1 MTSQLLEAPPITRED
16 IVNEVLGYFR
26 GKVESNNKRIASE
39 RELLREPSCETDR
52 DELVEHRRLTMEVIA
67 SREADSANSLAF
79 VAWLERQNHDG
90 NDPLAPGNIWV
101 LQTETERMIWIVYDP
116 NAARP
121 GVEVFV
127 TVSDA
132 GLHQRLDVDQVVTL
146 TVNCPL
152 YERLEGKTFREGA
165 EIEIGV
171 EGNDP
176 EIIRL
181 VRIL

>member
-39 RELLREPSCETDR
+39 REQLREPSCETDR
-52 DELVEHRRLTMEVIA
+52 DELVEHRRLALEVIA
-67 SREADSANSLAF
+67 SREVDRANSLAF
-79 VAWLERQNHDG
+79 VAWLERQNFDG
-90 NDPLAPGNIWV
+90 NNPLAPGNIWV
-101 LQTETERMIWIVYDP
+101 LQTEMERMIWIVYDP
-116 NAARP
+116 KDVRP
-121 GVEVFV
+121 GMEVYV
-127 TVSDA
+127 TINDA
-132 GLHQRLDVDQVVTL
+132 NLHQRLSVDQIVTL

-152 YERLEGKTFREGA
+152 YERLEGKTFGEGA